1 MLKAKTKA
9 YENSEDV
16 KHLMEEAL
24 NAMRSYSGSAPPLDL
39 PRARSS
45 DSLALGLIWRVGK
58 T

>member
-24 NAMRSYSGSAPPLDL
+24 NAMRSYSGSNPEDT
-39 PRARSS
+39 
-45 DSLALGLIWRVGK
+45 DVDD
-58 T
+58 

>member
-24 NAMRSYSGSAPPLDL
+24 NAMRSYSGSNMEDTNV
-39 PRARSS
+39 
-45 DSLALGLIWRVGK
+45 DD
-58 T
+58 